1 MSLVLPQALVSIR
14 QPYFLGL
21 GYTEKLLKTER
32 EKTLCNIKQI
42 KIRELYQLI
51 ENMLYHQNI

>member
-1 MSLVLPQALVSIR
+1 MSLVLPQALFSTR

-21 GYTEKLLKTER
+21 SYTEKLLKTER

-42 KIRELYQLI
+42 KIQELYQLI